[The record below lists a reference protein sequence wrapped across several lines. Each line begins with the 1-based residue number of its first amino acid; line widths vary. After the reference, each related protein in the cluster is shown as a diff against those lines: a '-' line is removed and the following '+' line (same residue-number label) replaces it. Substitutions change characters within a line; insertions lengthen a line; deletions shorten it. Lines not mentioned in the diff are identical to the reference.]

1 MIYVTGDCH
10 SDFRRFSTPNFPE
23 QKEMTK
29 DDLVII
35 CGDFGGVWDYRGE
48 TKYEQYWLK
57 WLEERPF
64 TTLFV
69 SGNHENFDRLSEY
82 PEEKWHGGCVHK
94 IRPSVLH
101 LMRGE
106 IYEIEGKSFF
116 AFGGARSHDIRD
128 GILDPVKDEKK
139 IREWSKKY
147 DKLFRINQ
155 RTWWKQEEATK
166 EEMEYGRKKLKEHGN
181 RVDYIISHCGP
192 QNVINDY
199 SGGCYKPEPMTQ
211 YFNEIAQMVDFQA
224 WFFGHYHD
232 NKQILDKYY
241 LLYEQIIR
249 IL

>member
-10 SDFRRFSTPNFPE
+10 SDFRRFSTSNFPE
-23 QKEMTK
+23 QKDMTK
-29 DDLVII
+29 EDYVII
-35 CGDFGGVWDYRGE
+35 CGDFGDIWDYREE

-57 WLEERPF
+57 WLEEKPF
-64 TTLFV
+64 TILFV
-69 SGNHENFDRLSEY
+69 SGNHENFDRLTEY
-82 PEEKWHGGCVHK
+82 PEETWHGDRVNK

-128 GILDPVKDEKK
+128 GILDPEKDEEK
-139 IREWSKKY
+139 IKEWSEKY
-147 DKLFRINQ
+147 DKLFRINR

-166 EEMEYGRKKLKEHGN
+166 EEMKYGRKQLEMHDN
-181 RVDYIISHCGP
+181 NVNYIISHCGP
-192 QNVINDY
+192 QNAVDDY
-199 SGGCYKPEPMTQ
+199 FDGYYKPEPMTQ
-211 YFNEIAQMVDFQA
+211 YFEEIAQNVNFQA

-232 NKQILDKYY
+232 NKQILGKYY

>member
-1 MIYVTGDCH
+1 
-10 SDFRRFSTPNFPE
+10 
-23 QKEMTK
+23 MTK